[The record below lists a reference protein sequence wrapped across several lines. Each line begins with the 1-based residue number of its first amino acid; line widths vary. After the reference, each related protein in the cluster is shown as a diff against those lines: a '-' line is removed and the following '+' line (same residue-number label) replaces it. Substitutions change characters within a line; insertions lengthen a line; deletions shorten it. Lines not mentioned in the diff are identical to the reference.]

1 MKLNAQDLKKI
12 VNLTLEHY
20 NQRAEEFW
28 AGTRDHDVS
37 QNIAAMLQYI
47 EREPRFTYSTLA
59 AGPARP
65 QSGCRTRSHRGRLG
79 RRRTF
84 CRHGACL
91 QRLRSLAAG
100 FSQARSSEQLFR
112 WCIRQRCA
120 VSCTQPG
127 VAARVVGTARKSE
140 TRWCAV
146 QLKSARS

>member
-1 MKLNAQDLKKI
+1 MKLNARDLK
-12 VNLTLEHY
+12 
-20 NQRAEEFW
+20 
-28 AGTRDHDVS
+28 
-37 QNIAAMLQYI
+37 
-47 EREPRFTYSTLA
+47 STLHWNIITSVRKSS
-59 AGPARP
+59 GQARAITM
-65 QSGCRTRSHRGRLG
+65 SARTSRRCCNTSSVSRVSHTRLWLRARRDLKVVRTRSHRGRLG

-140 TRWCAV
+140 TGWCAV